1 MKKIIFIR
9 TADYNYNQPD
19 LPLYDSLDGVGL
31 QTIQPDIN
39 TPSKETIEKIATI
52 KQSHHIDQVYCS
64 IFPRSHQTALLFSK
78 NYTATHQLNE
88 IRFSMNDFT
97 SRQELTGESIKPQ
110 EINIIRKQFA
120 DALLADT
127 LQEKKE
133 DIHYRMQSFINNLPT
148 GTSLC
153 MSHGFIMKLFENAL
167 LYPSPT
173 YSVDEQV
180 NAYDWR
186 KPPYGFLQGVI
197 ITIDN
202 EKRIQTYI

>member
-9 TADYNYNQPD
+9 TADYNYKQAD

-39 TPSKETIEKIATI
+39 TPSKETLEKIATI
-52 KQSHHIDQVYCS
+52 KQNHHIDQVYCS

-97 SRQELTGESIKPQ
+97 SRQELTGESIKPE
-110 EINIIRKQFA
+110 EINTIRKQFA
-120 DALLADT
+120 DALLADA

-133 DIHYRMQSFINNLPT
+133 DIHHRIQSFINNLPN

-153 MSHGFIMKLFENAL
+153 MSHGFIMKLLENAL
-167 LYPSPT
+167 LYPSST
-173 YSVDEQV
+173 YSFDEQI

-186 KPPYGFLQGVI
+186 KPPYGFLQGFVI
-197 ITIDN
+197 EYHQNKTVLS
-202 EKRIQTYI
+202 YL